1 MKSLFFSI
9 LAFIFLVGIAVAQ
22 SPAPFS
28 GAQSAA
34 GGLGSLLKPA
44 PPPVIPDQEI
54 KKTITPLLDTPTA
67 SPASSSPTTPLP
79 LAEVKPPA
87 GTYAEYLY
95 FEKACK
101 PNQPNMCLQAGKIM
115 IAEKPPQ
122 EIFNMS
128 STTRTNRAIRFFEN
142 AISAGNVEAM
152 ELAYDLYYDSNLAL
166 REINSYTDKQRA
178 KELSD
183 LMIAK
188 DYAGGQIR
196 LAKEYIENP
205 EYLLSFGKKKE
216 ACQIVKKLNTKDN
229 LTDSTKNIL
238 NDLNSGLICKIA
250 G

>member
-1 MKSLFFSI
+1 MKSLLICS
-9 LAFIFLVGIAVAQ
+9 LAFPFLVSIAFAQ
-22 SPAPFS
+22 SPTPFS

-34 GGLGSLLKPA
+34 GGLGSLIKPA
-44 PPPVIPDQEI
+44 PPPVASDQEI
-54 KKTITPLLDTPTA
+54 KKTITPLTVP
-67 SPASSSPTTPLP
+67 PTTPPTPLP
-79 LAEVKPPA
+79 PSEVKPPT

-101 PNQPNMCLQAGKIM
+101 PNQPDMCLQAGKIM

-122 EIFNMS
+122 EIFNMN
-128 STTRTNRAIRFFEN
+128 STTRINRAIRFFEN
-142 AISAGNVEAM
+142 AIAAGSLEAM
-152 ELAYDLYYDSNLAL
+152 ELAYDLYYNSNLAL

-216 ACQIVKKLNTKDN
+216 ACQIVKKLNAKND
-229 LTDSTKNIL
+229 LTDSTKKIL
-238 NDLNSGLICKIA
+238 DDLNSGVICKIA